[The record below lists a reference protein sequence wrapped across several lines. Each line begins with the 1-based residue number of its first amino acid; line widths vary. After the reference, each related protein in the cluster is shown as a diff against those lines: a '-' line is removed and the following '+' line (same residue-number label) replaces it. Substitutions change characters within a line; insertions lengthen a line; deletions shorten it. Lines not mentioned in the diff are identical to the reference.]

1 MRNAL
6 RILRRDL
13 LRWIKAPTAWVIAFG
28 LCFIPPMYAWFNVR
42 GFWNP
47 YGNTVGIKVAVANN
61 DKGTD
66 SAVMGN
72 MNVGKQVIDQ
82 LKDNKQIGW
91 TFMSESEAM
100 DSVESGRAYAAII
113 IPSNFSD
120 SLAAL
125 ATGGSSRPKLDYYVN
140 EKSNSV
146 ATKVTD
152 TGATTLDQQINSS
165 FVSTASKVV
174 IDIVN
179 KTADTIETQA
189 SDAGGSVVKDL
200 ATTSNNLS
208 TISTTMH
215 DLDTTL
221 SQIPQK
227 TAAARSALSTA
238 TQLGSQAGAGLNTA
252 SQLLNSTQSGITA
265 FATQSSTALDNGSNL
280 LSQASAQT
288 NLTVAALGTALTDA
302 NGSIKSAI
310 STAQDVSDTNA
321 AIIAELTEL
330 NTDLNNAGIT
340 TDTSTAALKRLQQHN
355 QALQQSI
362 ADLSKL
368 NGDINTTVAA
378 GTKASDSLN
387 TATQTTLR
395 NTGKARAAIN
405 SQALPQLTGGLN
417 TLSSTS
423 ASLSALITGQG
434 SLIAQANTVLDQLD
448 QAASSTRTALSNAN
462 GGLDRLR
469 SKVDS
474 LSTDLTALSTSNT
487 LSNILGENGKLD
499 AKKISDFMLSPTV
512 LSTKVLYPVNSYGSA
527 MAPLFT
533 ALSLWVGAFALTVI
547 LRTEADDD
555 GIDNVTAGQ
564 RYWGR
569 WMLLAI
575 LAAGQGITTTVGEM
589 LLGVQTV
596 NPFAFVATGILVA
609 LVYHSIIYSLA
620 TTFLHIGKGIAVALV
635 IVQIPG
641 GTGLY
646 PIEMM
651 PSFFRTVY
659 RLFPFTYAIG
669 ALRECIAGFYDSQ
682 WFTNMGHLMLFAI
695 AFFILGLWLRPKV
708 ANVNRLFTRQLEE
721 SDMVISE
728 TIEMPGR
735 AYGLSQVIRVLAG
748 RDEYRERIERRAA
761 RFTLLYPKLL
771 RAALVAGIAVPV
783 ILAVLLSVLTPGS
796 KVNAMVI
803 WLAWILFIIGF
814 LMTVELLKDNI
825 ERQTRLGNL
834 DEAAIQQILLDEQ
847 NNRQSR
853 TGRHSA

>member
-208 TISTTMH
+208 TVSTTMH

-265 FATQSSTALDNGSNL
+265 FATQSST
-280 LSQASAQT
+280 
-288 NLTVAALGTALTDA
+288 
-302 NGSIKSAI
+302 
-310 STAQDVSDTNA
+310 
-321 AIIAELTEL
+321 
-330 NTDLNNAGIT
+330 
-340 TDTSTAALKRLQQHN
+340 
-355 QALQQSI
+355 
-362 ADLSKL
+362 
-368 NGDINTTVAA
+368 
-378 GTKASDSLN
+378 
-387 TATQTTLR
+387 
-395 NTGKARAAIN
+395 
-405 SQALPQLTGGLN
+405 
-417 TLSSTS
+417 
-423 ASLSALITGQG
+423 
-434 SLIAQANTVLDQLD
+434 
-448 QAASSTRTALSNAN
+448 
-462 GGLDRLR
+462 
-469 SKVDS
+469 
-474 LSTDLTALSTSNT
+474 
-487 LSNILGENGKLD
+487 
-499 AKKISDFMLSPTV
+499 
-512 LSTKVLYPVNSYGSA
+512 
-527 MAPLFT
+527 
-533 ALSLWVGAFALTVI
+533 
-547 LRTEADDD
+547 
-555 GIDNVTAGQ
+555 
-564 RYWGR
+564 
-569 WMLLAI
+569 
-575 LAAGQGITTTVGEM
+575 
-589 LLGVQTV
+589 
-596 NPFAFVATGILVA
+596 
-609 LVYHSIIYSLA
+609 
-620 TTFLHIGKGIAVALV
+620 
-635 IVQIPG
+635 
-641 GTGLY
+641 
-646 PIEMM
+646 
-651 PSFFRTVY
+651 
-659 RLFPFTYAIG
+659 
-669 ALRECIAGFYDSQ
+669 C
-682 WFTNMGHLMLFAI
+682 
-695 AFFILGLWLRPKV
+695 
-708 ANVNRLFTRQLEE
+708 
-721 SDMVISE
+721 
-728 TIEMPGR
+728 
-735 AYGLSQVIRVLAG
+735 
-748 RDEYRERIERRAA
+748 
-761 RFTLLYPKLL
+761 LLYTSPSP
-771 RAALVAGIAVPV
+771 RDRG
-783 ILAVLLSVLTPGS
+783 
-796 KVNAMVI
+796 
-803 WLAWILFIIGF
+803 
-814 LMTVELLKDNI
+814 
-825 ERQTRLGNL
+825 
-834 DEAAIQQILLDEQ
+834 
-847 NNRQSR
+847 
-853 TGRHSA
+853 